1 MPKTTAPT
9 VEWLPTGRALAQRGI
24 GRRTLHRWIGAGH
37 LVAGEHF
44 RRGLT
49 PRSPLRWNIP
59 AVEARIEH
67 LRSLPDR
74 PAAE

>member
-9 VEWLPTGRALAQRGI
+9 VQWLPTGRALAQLGI

-49 PRSPLRWNIP
+49 PRSPLR
-59 AVEARIEH
+59 
-67 LRSLPDR
+67 
-74 PAAE
+74 